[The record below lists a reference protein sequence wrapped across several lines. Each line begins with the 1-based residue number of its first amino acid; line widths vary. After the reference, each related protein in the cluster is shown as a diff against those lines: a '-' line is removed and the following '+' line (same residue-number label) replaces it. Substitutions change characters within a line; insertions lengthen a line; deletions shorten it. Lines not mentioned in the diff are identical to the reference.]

1 MGIEIRVATRPEER
15 AAIGRLRYDVYVR
28 ELGRCP
34 TGCDDEQ
41 AVQADPE
48 DAISLLYGAF
58 DGDQAVASLRMTPVD
73 ALPADSR
80 WREVFDTAEFPVEDA
95 QKAML
100 SRMVVHPDHRQSLL
114 APQLLAAAYDRFRG
128 EGGELVFL
136 RCTANLVPL
145 YEVMGC
151 RRYKSGQ
158 VDGEAGFRVP
168 MVMIAGDWTYFEQV
182 KSPLLENVQGH
193 APNVVLG
200 DWFESR
206 YPEHSRPASVR
217 VLGKDEF
224 LLSFAARLNDPSIP
238 LLDDLDGDEK
248 EYLFLAA
255 GHRDVSAGEVILHK
269 GGGGSEMFL
278 ILDGAVEVTES
289 PRGQRRVL
297 TTLGAGQLF
306 GEAAFLMQT
315 PRTADVT
322 AIADSQLVVLDQA
335 SFEKLGDAHPKVA
348 MKVLRNLS
356 RALCLRLYA
365 HNAD

>member
-1 MGIEIRVATRPEER
+1 MSIEIRVATRPEER
-15 AAIGRLRYDVYVR
+15 AAIGRLRYEVYVR
-28 ELGRCP
+28 ELGRRP
-34 TGCDDEQ
+34 PGCDDDQAEQ
-41 AVQADPE
+41 SEPE
-48 DAISLLYGAF
+48 DAVSLLYGAF
-58 DGDQAVASLRMTPVD
+58 DGDQAIASLRMTPMD
-73 ALPADSR
+73 RLAPGSR
-80 WREVFDTAEFPVEDA
+80 WREVFDNGEFPVPES
-95 QKAML
+95 QQAML
-100 SRMVVHPDHRQSLL
+100 SRMVVHHDHRDSLL
-114 APQLLAAAYDRFRG
+114 APRLLAAAYERVRAD
-128 EGGELVFL
+128 GGELVFL

-151 RRYKSGQ
+151 RRYKAGQ
-158 VDGEAGFRVP
+158 SDADTGFRVP

-182 KSPLLENVQGH
+182 KSPLLEHVQMH

-200 DWFESR
+200 DWFEGR

-255 GHRDVSAGEVILHK
+255 GHRDVAAGEVVLRK
-269 GGGGSEMFL
+269 GDTGTEMFL
-278 ILDGAVEVTES
+278 ILEGAVEVTES

-306 GEAAFLMQT
+306 GEAAFLMAT

-322 AIADSQLVVLDQA
+322 AIADSQLVVLDVA
-335 SFEKLGDAHPKVA
+335 GFERLGEAHPKVA

>member
-1 MGIEIRVATRPEER
+1 MSIDIRVATRPEEL

-28 ELGRCP
+28 ELGRRP
-34 TGCDDEQ
+34 AGCDDEQ
-41 AVQADPE
+41 ALQSEPE
-48 DAISLLYGAF
+48 DAVSLLYGAF
-58 DGDQAVASLRMTPVD
+58 DGDQAVASLRMTPINR
-73 ALPADSR
+73 LPAGSR
-80 WREVFDTAEFPVEDA
+80 WREVYDTGQFPVPES
-95 QKAML
+95 QQAML
-100 SRMVVHPDHRQSLL
+100 SRMVVHPDHRDSLL
-114 APQLLAAAYDRFRG
+114 APELLAAAYDRFRV

-151 RRYKSGQ
+151 RRYKAGQ
-158 VDGEAGFRVP
+158 SDAEVGFRVP

-182 KSPLLENVQGH
+182 KSPLLENVQAH

-217 VLGKDEF
+217 VLGKQEF

-255 GHRDVSAGEVILHK
+255 GHRDVVAGEVVLRK
-269 GGGGSEMFL
+269 GDTGNEMFL
-278 ILDGAVEVTES
+278 ILEGAVEVTES

-306 GEAAFLMQT
+306 GEAAFLMDT
-315 PRTADVT
+315 PRSADVT
-322 AIADSQLVVLDQA
+322 AIADSQLVVLGVA
-335 SFEKLGDAHPKVA
+335 GFGKLGETHPKVA